1 MRSFAV
7 VLVFVV
13 LNAVAFVAHRA
24 ISTNEAAAS
33 NRPGS
38 AATAADTLSREIPA
52 SQPKPVELAKPPVVA
67 PHTPEAIET
76 APSNLPDPSVSE
88 HTESSTDEAAEVTRS
103 TSGHQTHRPPGTH
116 HRVERT
122 SAHASK
128 SAHEAPA
135 AVVARPA
142 PQDKPA
148 QDKPAEQA
156 KPAPDKL
163 LQMEANPYKQ
173 SE

>member
-24 ISTNEAAAS
+24 ISTSEAAAS

-38 AATAADTLSREIPA
+38 AATAADTLSRAIPA
-52 SQPKPVELAKPPVVA
+52 SQPKPVELATPPVVA
-67 PHTPEAIET
+67 PRTPETVDT

-88 HTESSTDEAAEVTRS
+88 HTESSTDEPAEVTRS
-103 TSGHQTHRPPGTH
+103 TSSHQTHHQPATH

-122 SAHASK
+122 PAHAPK
-128 SAHEAPA
+128 PAHEAA
-135 AVVARPA
+135 ITVVAKPA